1 MIEQV
6 FVLCDNGM
14 VMVHDLPL
22 PSGVADRV
30 AKGQLRLVNEDGSPI
45 VDQQAEAEAPVDEE
59 TQADEGAGAEGGSTD
74 DPPALDVPVGD
85 EAPVDAEGEESPA
98 VERPAVAALKAEW
111 VAYAVAQGM
120 TEADADAMTKADLI
134 ELFSAK

>member
-45 VDQQAEAEAPVDEE
+45 VDQY
-59 TQADEGAGAEGGSTD
+59 
-74 DPPALDVPVGD
+74 
-85 EAPVDAEGEESPA
+85 
-98 VERPAVAALKAEW
+98 VAALKAEW